1 MNLIIGNQYQ
11 MVILENIY
19 IQTLL
24 KGFNRLYFYIVCE
37 CVCVCVCKTIKVNNK
52 KGHGIWSK
60 WSGMGGGLVGGKKM
74 KK

>member
-1 MNLIIGNQYQ
+1 

-24 KGFNRLYFYIVCE
+24 KGFNGLYFYIVCE

-52 KGHGIWSK
+52 KVMEFGA
-60 WSGMGGGLVGGKKM
+60 SGLAWEEDW
-74 KK
+74 